1 MLLDSLTKNHYTLS
15 IIQFLTLLFSRDLF
29 LILLLN
35 VIYHWIIL
43 KNECILSYYYK
54 KNRDKKYILGSNVDA
69 VDLNSSKISKILLF
83 IFLYIVLSYLIYKY
97 TSKNKILVLLFTI
110 IYLST
115 YNCKINNKLHNSIF
129 NNF

>member
-1 MLLDSLTKNHYTLS
+1 MLINFLTNNHNLS
-15 IIQFLTLLFSRDLF
+15 IKIQFLTLLFSRDLF
-29 LILLLN
+29 LFLILN
-35 VIYHWIIL
+35 VIYHWMIL

-97 TSKNKILVLLFTI
+97 TSKNKILV
-110 IYLST
+110 
-115 YNCKINNKLHNSIF
+115 
-129 NNF
+129 